1 MPVNLLNG
9 KNIMQHKRNL
19 SNSKAFT
26 QRRKFKFTETHTRD
40 KEVQKG
46 WLNHV
51 PCPGVGKQSDPM
63 VREKWQRAEARAWPG
78 P

>member
-1 MPVNLLNG
+1 MG
-9 KNIMQHKRNL
+9 
-19 SNSKAFT
+19 
-26 QRRKFKFTETHTRD
+26 KFKFTETHTRD

-46 WLNHV
+46 GLNHV

-63 VREKWQRAEARAWPG
+63 VREKRQRAEARAWPG